1 MNQDQKEAQE
11 AEEQKFG
18 DKSSGS
24 PIKKKRELYK
34 LPKPNLDAYRSGLQD
49 QSVNTS

>member
-11 AEEQKFG
+11 VEEQKFE

-24 PIKKKRELYK
+24 PIKNKRELRK
-34 LPKPNLDAYRSGLQD
+34 LPKPNLDAYRAGFKD
-49 QSVNTS
+49 KNVNTS